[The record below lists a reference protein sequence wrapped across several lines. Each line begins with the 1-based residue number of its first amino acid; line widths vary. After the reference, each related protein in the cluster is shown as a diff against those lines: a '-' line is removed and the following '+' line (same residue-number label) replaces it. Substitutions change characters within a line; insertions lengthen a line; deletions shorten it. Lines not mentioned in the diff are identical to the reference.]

1 MNPCNHSPHQFSK
14 NFLIYFFQVTQ
25 EIFLGFLLS
34 TVYTEGTGAGKTQ
47 GMLVTYQ
54 DTRK

>member
-1 MNPCNHSPHQFSK
+1 M
-14 NFLIYFFQVTQ
+14 VTQ

-47 GMLVTYQ
+47 NEQGTSFHA
-54 DTRK
+54 R

>member
-47 GMLVTYQ
+47 DEQGTSCHA
-54 DTRK
+54 R